1 MKSIRKI
8 KLYLLLICFLINIVY
23 VTPSYSL
30 SPQEDL
36 FKNALNLSSSG
47 EFNLAL
53 KQWNKYLELFPNDAA
68 ALSNRGNIK
77 LVNGDPKGAIEDQ
90 DKAIELSFK
99 KLMDICLLNI
109 DNNSNKSLN
118 PTSVIGMLWL
128 QTHFED
134 TQWEALSN
142 NQVIISKE
150 NSKLLVKDAISAG
163 LKIKS
168 FSGVS
173 MLDVFQKKN

>member
-1 MKSIRKI
+1 MDT
-8 KLYLLLICFLINIVY
+8 C
-23 VTPSYSL
+23 
-30 SPQEDL
+30 
-36 FKNALNLSSSG
+36 
-47 EFNLAL
+47 
-53 KQWNKYLELFPNDAA
+53 
-68 ALSNRGNIK
+68 
-77 LVNGDPKGAIEDQ
+77 LV
-90 DKAIELSFK
+90 
-99 KLMDICLLNI
+99 NI
-109 DNNSNKSLN
+109 DNNSNKSLK

-134 TQWEALSN
+134 NQWEALSN